1 MGPWWFHFF
10 IRLTHFKQVWRC
22 LFSGCEE
29 KHECLMETQI
39 SKTISF
45 GLLVLLR
52 NKERAMEQENKY
64 KPFWG
69 HLSQVFSWLPVGML
83 QSHSEGGCHGGEGTP
98 ILPTCSPPAM
108 TEPPTPPLSSSLPGL
123 LQSVLWRQRSRKTV
137 SLFLFSSLCRISILG
152 LFCLVPWILTTRNE
166 MPTPWN

>member
-1 MGPWWFHFF
+1 MVISFLYQADSLQAVG
-10 IRLTHFKQVWRC
+10 VWRC

-83 QSHSEGGCHGGEGTP
+83 QSHSEGAAMEERGHQSCPRVHHQLWLSRP
-98 ILPTCSPPAM
+98 HLHSQPPF
-108 TEPPTPPLSSSLPGL
+108 PGL

-137 SLFLFSSLCRISILG
+137 SLFLFSSLCWISILG